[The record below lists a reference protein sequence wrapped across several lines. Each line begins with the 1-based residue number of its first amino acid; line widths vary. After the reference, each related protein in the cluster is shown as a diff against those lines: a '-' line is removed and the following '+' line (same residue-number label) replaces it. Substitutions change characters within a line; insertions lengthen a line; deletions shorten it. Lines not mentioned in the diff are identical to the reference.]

1 MPKLSLPLQQSHSAL
16 NTERPNATQNFL
28 NATISSRELH
38 NPQFQKL
45 NMAPYLKE
53 SREFVKARGAQR
65 AGSRGAVR
73 TTLAGLDG
81 TKDGTTTSFTHRGS
95 FEPSSTADLQSQT
108 IGKIPKRARGGQAPE
123 SSGPSAHLLMTSS
136 HSKPLMSQIT
146 GISTMA
152 PLGPAMGT
160 LRSLSKSKI
169 EQHSHRLS
177 TQRSLGQASK
187 QNILLQIEQ
196 KALQRQIH
204 DPTCADAGGAGTPN
218 SNTQLLEH
226 IQAQKQEKNV
236 IDARY
241 A

>member
-1 MPKLSLPLQQSHSAL
+1 MPRLTLPLQQSHSAL

-73 TTLAGLDG
+73 TALAGLDG
-81 TKDGTTTSFTHRGS
+81 TKEGASTSFTHRATL
-95 FEPSSTADLQSQT
+95 EPNSSADLQSQT
-108 IGKIPKRARGGQAPE
+108 IQGKIPKRARGGQAPE
-123 SSGPSAHLLMTSS
+123 SSAPSTHLLMTSS
-136 HSKPLMSQIT
+136 HSKPVMSKIT

-169 EQHSHRLS
+169 E
-177 TQRSLGQASK
+177 
-187 QNILLQIEQ
+187 
-196 KALQRQIH
+196 
-204 DPTCADAGGAGTPN
+204 
-218 SNTQLLEH
+218 
-226 IQAQKQEKNV
+226 
-236 IDARY
+236 
-241 A
+241 